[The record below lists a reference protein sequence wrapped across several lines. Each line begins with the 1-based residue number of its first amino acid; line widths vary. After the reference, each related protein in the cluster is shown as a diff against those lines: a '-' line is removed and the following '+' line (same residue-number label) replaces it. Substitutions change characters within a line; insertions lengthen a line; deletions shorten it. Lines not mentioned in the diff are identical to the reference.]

1 MKAEIKAMIEKCQAT
16 MSSIST
22 MVVMGSIMVWVIME
36 AVMTNDVGS
45 MAIIVVAVRSD
56 IKKATLVEV

>member
-1 MKAEIKAMIEKCQAT
+1 MKVEIKAMIENCQAT